1 MKIMLKLLKNALI
14 IGLFFNSYSIFAA
27 MSATTTPE
35 IELTLT
41 VFDDPS
47 VMRKAVKANTYTLN
61 TTQPV
66 VNEQLIFRF
75 FADAVYTMRVS
86 RVVSG
91 YNGAIVIEGSD
102 SKTPA
107 SIFRQVISSEGVR
120 TELNDKESGYLYQ
133 SLPRPDGTVQI
144 LEYDKSKGEDVIP
157 TNPLPI
163 PDEINSLNLG
173 IEALSISSDAETLST
188 TAEIDVMIVFDQTA
202 QAWATANGGI
212 TAFANATISK
222 MNTAHA
228 LSGTECSFRLVHI
241 YLSGY
246 TYDSDSSSLLD
257 ELQDIY
263 YKRNG
268 FSDVS
273 KLRDSVGADLATAM
287 VDTGSAYGST
297 GIGYMP
303 SGSSGNSEAAF
314 SVCSIRAV
322 NNSHT
327 LTHEMGHNLG
337 CGHSKEQSIQT
348 GPGIFSYAAGWYFTG
363 SNGTDYHT
371 IMSYNFNNDNYYD
384 PCGLFSSPSVIYQS
398 VPAGDAA
405 DGDNARCIREMKDV
419 IAAYRVSTF
428 NTVSA
433 PVISPASG
441 SSFSSSLQV
450 IMSCATDSSEIRYT
464 TDGSDPHETS
474 TLYTGTLTI
483 TASTTIKAAG
493 FKTEMD
499 SSAITTAGYS
509 LIGANDYF
517 VYASSISDTMNSTA
531 GNNINCTSE
540 SGEPSHYYT
549 ADASAWW
556 KWTAPKS
563 GEVTFNTYTSSIDTT
578 MAAYR
583 GIFIS
588 SLTKLDSND
597 DSGGTYQSEI
607 TFLVTAGTDYFIAVD
622 GYNGEEGDITL
633 SWNLEY
639 IEVGTC
645 SVIDDSGSKAFR
657 IQFNARAG
665 ETYKVQCKSTLNASE
680 SWVDC
685 NPAMT
690 LTAGSDGT
698 YNFDVDIPESGGKQF
713 FKIIRQ

>member
-1 MKIMLKLLKNALI
+1 MKKMKIYMKKMLFM
-14 IGLFFNSYSIFAA
+14 GLFCHCFSIFAA
-27 MSATTTPE
+27 MSATVSPGE
-35 IELTLT
+35 ELSLT
-41 VFDDPS
+41 VFDDPA
-47 VMRKAVKANTYTLN
+47 VTRKAQIADTYALN

-66 VNEQLIFRF
+66 VNDQLIFRF
-75 FADAVYTMRVS
+75 FADTVYTMRVS
-86 RVVSG
+86 RVTAG
-91 YNGAIVIEGSD
+91 YNGAVVVEGSD

-107 SIFRQVISSEGVR
+107 SLFRQVISSEGVR
-120 TELNDKESGYLYQ
+120 TELNDKERGFLYQ
-133 SLPRPDGTVQI
+133 ALPRPDATLQI
-144 LEYDKSKGEDVIP
+144 LEYDKSKGEAVIP
-157 TNPLPI
+157 TNPLPV
-163 PDEINSLNLG
+163 PGEIDALNLG
-173 IEALSISSDAETLST
+173 IDSLSVESNIETLST
-188 TAEIDVMIVFDQTA
+188 SAEIDVMIVFDQTA
-202 QAWATANGGI
+202 QTWASANGGI

-228 LSGTECSFRLVHI
+228 LSGTECSFRLVHV
-241 YLSGY
+241 YLSNH
-246 TYDSDSSSLLD
+246 TFDIDNSSLSD

-263 YKRNG
+263 YERNG

-273 KLRDSVGADLATAM
+273 DLRDSVGADLATAL
-287 VDTGSAYGST
+287 VDTGSAYGYT

-303 SGSSGNSEAAF
+303 SGSSGSSGAAY

-322 NNSHT
+322 NNGHT

-337 CGHSKEQSIQT
+337 CGHSKEQTTQT

-363 SNGTDYHT
+363 SNGTKYHT
-371 IMSYNFNNDNYYD
+371 IMSYNANGGNYYY
-384 PCGLFSSPSVIYQS
+384 PCGLFSTPLKSYSNIV
-398 VPAGDAA
+398 VGDAA
-405 DGDNARCIREMKDV
+405 DGDNVRCISEMKDV
-419 IAAYRVSTF
+419 IGAYRVSTF

-441 SSFSSSLQV
+441 TSFSGSLQV
-450 IMSCATDSSEIRYT
+450 TMSCATSDSEIRYT
-464 TDGSDPHETS
+464 TNGSDPLSTS

-483 TASTTIKAAG
+483 TASTTFRSAG
-493 FKTEMD
+493 FKDGMD

-509 LIGANDYF
+509 LIGANDDF
-517 VYASSISDTMNSTA
+517 VNALPISDTMSSSA

-563 GEVTFNTYTSSIDTT
+563 GEVTFNTYSSYIDTT

-583 GIFIS
+583 GSSLS

-607 TFLVTAGTDYFIAVD
+607 TFSVTAGTDYFIAVD
-622 GYNGEEGDITL
+622 GYYGEEGDITL

-645 SVIDDSGSKAFR
+645 SVVDDAGAKAFR
-657 IQFNARAG
+657 MQFNARAG
-665 ETYKVQCKSTLNASE
+665 ETYKVQCKSTLSASE
-680 SWVDC
+680 PWSDC
-685 NPAMT
+685 NPPMT
-690 LTAGSDGT
+690 LTAGSTAT
-698 YNFDVDIPESGGKQF
+698 YNFDIDIPESGGKQF
-713 FKIIRQ
+713 FKIIKQ